1 MTENSI
7 KKHTLYVMGGVAAL
21 LLLWASFGGRGD
33 GNPVAIS
40 AAEVHADTEE
50 AAMPIHQ
57 ADTAG
62 VDEAACA
69 DGNAV
74 VASAEV
80 PDRKSV
86 V

>member
-33 GNPVAIS
+33 GDPVAIS

-50 AAMPIHQ
+50 ECERLLAIMIAEMR
-57 ADTAG
+57 
-62 VDEAACA
+62 
-69 DGNAV
+69 
-74 VASAEV
+74 AEV
-80 PDRKSV
+80 AAEKERLRAESKAG
-86 V
+86 